1 MAHEISPQSGK
12 TGRPG
17 DSAIVNSKPLT
28 VKETEEHQQREPE
41 QQEEVKQ
48 RAEALALKLAQTY
61 EELTRLLEQN
71 PGVKRQITEGEAKE
85 DKVYQKLKQ
94 RLSPQPAQNWRGPGT
109 PGLKL
114 ADMAP
119 RCRWVRQDGTSCR
132 SPQLKQHI
140 YCFAHRQMAEA
151 RTLLLML
158 PAPED
163 ANAIQVGL
171 MRIQKAL
178 IEDTISTKKAGLL
191 LYSMQLALTNV
202 GQTTFGQAKDEE
214 MVRET
219 VDEEEA
225 FSEKQHPPRR
235 HGGTEEEKGLRRMD
249 ADERGLQS
257 AISEKQN
264 QHQHQR
270 PFTAKGTHTTPL
282 SQAQGRSGQAADTEK
297 SQGLPRMNTDD
308 TDFGEGGGE
317 DGGGDVEFVPVPGGC
332 GFERVRLRIA
342 PELGEQRRPVQP
354 VITPEDPAQVHA
366 ILG

>member
-1 MAHEISPQSGK
+1 MAHG
-12 TGRPG
+12 T
-17 DSAIVNSKPLT
+17 VNGKPLT
-28 VKETEEHQQREPE
+28 TNEHEDHQQRELD
-41 QQEEVKQ
+41 QQEGVQE
-48 RAEALALKLAQTY
+48 RANALALKLVRTY
-61 EELTRLLEQN
+61 EELTRLLERN
-71 PGVKRQITEGEAKE
+71 PGMKRQITEGLAKE

-94 RLSPQPAQNWRGPGT
+94 RL
-109 PGLKL
+109 KM

-132 SPQLKQHI
+132 SPQMKQHI
-140 YCFAHRQMAEA
+140 YCFAHMQMAEA

-225 FSEKQHPPRR
+225 FSEKQ
-235 HGGTEEEKGLRRMD
+235 
-249 ADERGLQS
+249 
-257 AISEKQN
+257 N
-264 QHQHQR
+264 QHQR
-270 PFTAKGTHTTPL
+270 PFTAKD
-282 SQAQGRSGQAADTEK
+282 AKDAKEK
-297 SQGLPRMNTDD
+297 QGLPLMNTDD
-308 TDFGEGGGE
+308 TDFGEAGGE
-317 DGGGDVEFVPVPGGC
+317 DGGGDVEFVPMPEGY
-332 GFERVRLRIA
+332 GFERVSLRIE
-342 PELGEQRRPVQP
+342 PGLGGQRRPIQP

-366 ILG
+366 NLG